1 MRDLGLQSDYTKGA
15 VMDTWLWLPTRTAE
29 ISIILNAVVCGI
41 DLIAA
46 FVILALMV
54 ETTPDASLHGLFAGD
69 PQSKWAMFRRSMYA
83 AVAIAL
89 FAKGLLV
96 LEGRTS
102 MDFANAVIWFTV
114 LFAVIV
120 FPTLRA
126 FGFIN
131 QDRWIGG
138 NKTND

>member
-1 MRDLGLQSDYTKGA
+1 MQSDYSKGA
-15 VMDTWLWLPTRTAE
+15 IMDTWIPAIRPTEMSA
-29 ISIILNAVVCGI
+29 ILNAVVCGI
-41 DLIAA
+41 DLVAS

-54 ETTPDASLHGLFAGD
+54 ETTPDASLPGILAGD

-96 LEGRTS
+96 LEGRGS
-102 MDFANAVIWFTV
+102 MDFANAMIWFIV
-114 LFAVIV
+114 LGAFLV
-120 FPTLRA
+120 FPVMRA
-126 FGFIN
+126 FGLIN

-138 NKTND
+138 NKTGD

>member
-1 MRDLGLQSDYTKGA
+1 
-15 VMDTWLWLPTRTAE
+15 
-29 ISIILNAVVCGI
+29 
-41 DLIAA
+41 
-46 FVILALMV
+46 
-54 ETTPDASLHGLFAGD
+54 
-69 PQSKWAMFRRSMYA
+69 
-83 AVAIAL
+83 
-89 FAKGLLV
+89 
-96 LEGRTS
+96 
-102 MDFANAVIWFTV
+102 VIWFTV